1 MIQFVNDNEVVD
13 ENGPWDR
20 SKVRYKTAIDDIV
33 MKIAMDTTLSLRSG
47 TRWTRGLMDVQGSQ
61 YCWNYFLG
69 DLI

>member
-47 TRWTRGLMDVQGSQ
+47 TR
-61 YCWNYFLG
+61 
-69 DLI
+69 